1 MPPSPTPDHRLPLPA
16 ARLEHARRFP
26 GCALLLV
33 CGGCGWRRRYDPLR
47 IAHRLYTLGDGGLQT
62 PAADVAKRITDAC
75 QRCGAR
81 SWETCLA
88 YPPGLD
94 EREAMRLRRRLRD

>member
-1 MPPSPTPDHRLPLPA
+1 MLPSPLDRRLPLPTP
-16 ARLEHARRFP
+16 RLEQARYFP
-26 GCALLLV
+26 GCVVLLT

-62 PAADVAKRITDAC
+62 PVADVAARIKAAC
-75 QRCGAR
+75 ARCGAR
-81 SWETCLA
+81 RWDACLA

-94 EREAMRLRRRLRD
+94 EREAIRLRRRLRD